1 MLMQR
6 VQDILKQAMGLDSG
20 SVGQSAIE
28 RAVLARCRAHGLD
41 GPDGYLELLTASGAE
56 LQELIETVAVPETWF
71 FRDPKAFDALAAH
84 AIGKWL
90 PTHKTGI
97 FRLLSM
103 PCSTGEEPYSMAMAL
118 LNAGFPAD
126 RFLIDGMDISE
137 RVLELGRRA
146 TYGRNSFRGRN
157 LEFRD
162 RYFEAAGE
170 RHALS
175 ERVRR
180 NVRLTRGNL
189 LDAAFGAQLPAYD
202 VIFCRNLLIYFDVR
216 DQARAVAV
224 LHRMLADDGML
235 FIGHS
240 EAGLLIDKGF
250 TSARLPLAFAFHKGA
265 AAKPASSLRPAPPV
279 AARAA
284 ASGNPPP
291 RASRGIP
298 ALMPVRVAPA
308 PAPAGDAA
316 TALDAIQKIADDGR
330 LAEAAMACDAHIKRY
345 GPSAE
350 AFYLLGM
357 ISHLAGDGDRAD
369 ACYRR
374 VLYLEP
380 GHQQTLLQLA
390 LLLRQ
395 RGDQAGADLLNE
407 RSRRLLQAG
416 AR

>member
-28 RAVLARCRAHGLD
+28 RAVLARCRACGLD
-41 GPDGYLELLTASGAE
+41 GYDSYLELLTTSAPE
-56 LQELIETVAVPETWF
+56 LQQLIETVAVPETWF

-90 PTHKTGI
+90 PKHKTGT

-118 LNAGFPAD
+118 LDAGFPAD

-175 ERVRR
+175 ERIRR

-189 LDAAFGAQLPAYD
+189 LDAAFGVQLPAYD
-202 VIFCRNLLIYFDVR
+202 VIFCRNLLIYFDVL

-224 LHRMLADDGML
+224 LHRMLAEDGML

-250 TSARLPLAFAFHKGA
+250 TSARLPLAFAFHKA
-265 AAKPASSLRPAPPV
+265 MAAKPAPRPVPPRA

-284 ASGNPPP
+284 ASSNPPQ
-291 RASRGIP
+291 RAPRGIP
-298 ALMPVRVAPA
+298 VLTPVRAAPA
-308 PAPAGDAA
+308 ADAA
-316 TALDAIQKIADDGR
+316 TALDAIQKMADNGR
-330 LAEAAMACDAHIKRY
+330 LAEASAACDAHIKHH

-380 GHQQTLLQLA
+380 GHQQALLQLA